1 MEISHKD
8 NKENMH
14 NQNNNNENG
23 EIDTTGEEQEF
34 HRNYA
39 SQGCFCQCGK

>member
-1 MEISHKD
+1 MEISRKD

-23 EIDTTGEEQEF
+23 EIDTTGEEQELQ
-34 HRNYA
+34 RNYA
-39 SQGCFCQCGK
+39 SQECFCHSAK

>member
-1 MEISHKD
+1 MEISRKD

-23 EIDTTGEEQEF
+23 EIDTTEKEQEL

-39 SQGCFCQCGK
+39 SQGCFCHSGK